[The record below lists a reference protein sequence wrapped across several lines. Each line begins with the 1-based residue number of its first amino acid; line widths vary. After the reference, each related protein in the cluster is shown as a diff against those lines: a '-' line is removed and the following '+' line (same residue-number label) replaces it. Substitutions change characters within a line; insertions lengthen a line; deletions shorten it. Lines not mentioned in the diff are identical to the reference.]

1 MSRTAAA
8 ELARLKVRF
17 VAWSIRPV
25 ERGEGF
31 TAQQKKGKRKS
42 PKPPLRIHAR
52 TVSSLGAKLAE
63 QEAGGTR
70 GPQRTRAVV
79 TTGTCHDQASPAGP
93 G

>member
-31 TAQQKKGKRKS
+31 TAQQNKGKRKS

-63 QEAGGTR
+63 QEGR
-70 GPQRTRAVV
+70 REPGP
-79 TTGTCHDQASPAGP
+79 S
-93 G
+93 